1 MYFSRWLL
9 KSKRPIDSYQLHRK
23 IWQLFPDKADDE
35 RSFLFRVENK
45 QQNCEQIILLQS
57 VYQPKTTSNE
67 FLLLNGPKEIDY
79 DIKSE
84 NSYRFMLRANP
95 TKKIKDKNGK
105 TKNQGKVRVP
115 LIDEDE
121 IVAWLKRQLSDCAEI
136 EDVKL
141 LQKDLIRFHKNKK
154 GENHVGKIQTVTFM
168 GILTVTNSDLLINKI
183 MKGLGPAKSFGCGLL
198 TLAKT

>member
-9 KSKRPIDSYQLHRK
+9 KSKRPTDPYQLHRK
-23 IWQLFPDKADDE
+23 IWQLFPNKADDE
-35 RSFLFRVENK
+35 RSFLFRIENK
-45 QQNCEQIILLQS
+45 GQYCEQIILLQS
-57 VYQPKTTSNE
+57 ECQPDITSNE
-67 FLLLNGPKEIDY
+67 LLLLNGPKEIDF

-84 NSYRFMLRANP
+84 NSYQFMLRANP

-105 TKNQGKVRVP
+105 PGNQGKVRVP
-115 LIDEDE
+115 LIEEDE

-141 LQKDLIRFHKNKK
+141 IHKDLLRFHKNKK
-154 GENHVGKIQTVTFM
+154 GDKHIGKIQTVTFL
-168 GILTVTNSDLLINKI
+168 GVLTVTNSDLLINKI